1 MKRQW
6 IWRLEKRFPT
16 MLMQVMTMKWML
28 KANQKIVH
36 RRRKLRLF

>member
-6 IWRLEKRFPT
+6 IWRLEKRFLT

-28 KANQKIVH
+28 EANQKIVH
-36 RRRKLRLF
+36 RRWKLRLF